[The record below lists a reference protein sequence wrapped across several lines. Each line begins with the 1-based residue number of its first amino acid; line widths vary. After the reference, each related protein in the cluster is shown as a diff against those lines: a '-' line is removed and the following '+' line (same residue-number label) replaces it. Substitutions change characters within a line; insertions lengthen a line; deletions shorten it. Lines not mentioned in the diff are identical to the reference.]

1 MGAAISVLLLM
12 ARLIIKVH
20 IKAIWFLIKHF
31 DVTNGLIVGSAFQ
44 ILTENLQIKIWLRVG
59 IVILIIAG
67 SILLQ
72 RFFKPVRIVLGVIS
86 SAFLGLIAYGA
97 FQGNTSFSP
106 FIPMGIAIGIAATLN
121 VISWFRMDIGNK
133 ESDNPA

>member
-1 MGAAISVLLLM
+1 MENTFQTLTTLSPFISVSSLRVT
-12 ARLIIKVH
+12 RLII
-20 IKAIWFLIKHF
+20 
-31 DVTNGLIVGSAFQ
+31 S
-44 ILTENLQIKIWLRVG
+44 LRVE
-59 IVILIIAG
+59 IVILIIVG

-72 RFFKPVRIVLGVIS
+72 HFFKPARIVLGVIS
-86 SAFLGLIAYGA
+86 STFLGLIAYGA